1 MLVHVSNMI
10 IPLLILS
17 VLLYGTYK
25 KVPTYEAFVEGG
37 KEGVSMAV
45 SLLPFL
51 LGMLVSITI
60 FRASGA
66 LDAFVHLLEPI
77 LSIFHIPPDIVPL
90 ALTRPISGTGFPRC
104 CVRYYPKRRT

>member
-66 LDAFVHLLEPI
+66 LDALFICWNRFCPF
-77 LSIFHIPPDIVPL
+77 SIF
-90 ALTRPISGTGFPRC
+90 RRIS
-104 CVRYYPKRRT
+104 YH